1 MLLRANPQW
10 VDVLEASYAAAD
22 DHSAWAERVCEA
34 ARTVFDA
41 GAVVG
46 MTALEHSAS
55 CVRMDMRLAAGVSPD
70 MARGYAAMFAAAG
83 PRAVR
88 QIFYPPEPVTT
99 HVELEPHIDADLA
112 DLMQRSRAPLG
123 IRDCLGLVLHP
134 KPGTAGVLFVGRDA
148 TIAIPR
154 HARESLTRMLLHIE
168 AGLRIRIHPQSVIAV
183 LGVDGRALHRVE
195 GAPDGDE
202 LAAGVKNIERART
215 RRHRSDLAAFDLWPA
230 LTSGRVSIV
239 ERFDGGRRC
248 YLIVENAP
256 ATRALRAFTRGEVEV
271 VTHAARGLS
280 SKLIGYALGISSP
293 RVSARLASATHK
305 IGLATRLELVRIAA
319 MLTRD
324 PRSGLEDDALTAAER
339 DVLELVGQGLTNAE
353 IARMR
358 SRSARTIANQVA
370 SLLRKT
376 GSPTRRKLVTHA
388 FSGASALRAG
398 RPAT

>member
-34 ARTVFDA
+34 ARAVFDPSA
-41 GAVVG
+41 IVG

-55 CVRMDMRLAAGVSPD
+55 CVRMDMRLATGVSRE
-70 MARGYAAMFAAAG
+70 MARGYAGMFADAG

-88 QIFYPPEPVTT
+88 QIFYPPGLVTT
-99 HVELEPHIDADLA
+99 HVELEPHIDPDLV
-112 DLMQRSRAPLG
+112 DVMRGSRAALG
-123 IRDCLGLVLHP
+123 IHDCLGLVLHP
-134 KPGTAGVLFVGRDA
+134 KPGTAGVLFVGRDS

-154 HARESLTRMLLHIE
+154 HARELLTRMVLHVE
-168 AGLRIRIHPQSVIAV
+168 AGLRIRLRPQSVLAV
-183 LGVDGRALHRVE
+183 VGVDGRALHRID
-195 GAPDGDE
+195 GAPDRDE
-202 LAAGVKNIERART
+202 LAAGVRGIERART
-215 RRHRSDLAAFDLWPA
+215 RRHRGDPAVFDLWPA

-239 ERFDGGRRC
+239 ERVDGGRRC

-256 ATRALRAFTRGEVEV
+256 ATRALRALTRGEVDV

-319 MLTRD
+319 MITRD
-324 PRSGLEDDALTAAER
+324 PRSGLDDDALTTAER
-339 DVLELVGQGLTNAE
+339 DVLELVGQGLSNAE

-358 SRSARTIANQVA
+358 NRSARTIANQVA

-388 FSGASALRAG
+388 FAGASAPRAG
-398 RPAT
+398 RTAT